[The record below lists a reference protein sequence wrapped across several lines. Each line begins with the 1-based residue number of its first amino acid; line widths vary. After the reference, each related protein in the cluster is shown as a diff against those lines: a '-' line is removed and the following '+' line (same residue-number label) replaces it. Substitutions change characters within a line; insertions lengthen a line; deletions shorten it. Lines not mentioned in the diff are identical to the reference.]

1 MSSDEENNIVIKLP
15 IKQLQYTIGKKD
27 EKNLVFHYF
36 ADNLTEDEIQ
46 NAKIILFAGKT
57 GSGKTTAINA
67 LVNIIKGVKNGD
79 LFRYNLIEEKPKA
92 KGQAESQTDG
102 IHLYYLKDYQN
113 NPLIIIDSQGYG
125 DTRGF
130 KKDLDINKA
139 FQYAFSHV
147 IDHINIICLTVQ
159 SDSLRN
165 DSLIT
170 YIYTSVTSLFANDI
184 ADNFIVLVTF
194 ANEHDYRQP
203 KIIKSILE
211 NENSEFLQVKN
222 TKKEKNSGILFVV

>member
-1 MSSDEENNIVIKLP
+1 MI
-15 IKQLQYTIGKKD
+15 
-27 EKNLVFHYF
+27 
-36 ADNLTEDEIQ
+36 
-46 NAKIILFAGKT
+46 
-57 GSGKTTAINA
+57 
-67 LVNIIKGVKNGD
+67 NIIKGVKNGD

-165 DSLIT
+165 DSLTT

-211 NENSEFLQVKN
+211 DENSEFLQVKN